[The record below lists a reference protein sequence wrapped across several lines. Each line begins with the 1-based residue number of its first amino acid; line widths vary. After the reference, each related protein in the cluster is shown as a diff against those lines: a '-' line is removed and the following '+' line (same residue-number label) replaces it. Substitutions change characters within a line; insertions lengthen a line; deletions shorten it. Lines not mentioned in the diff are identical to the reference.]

1 MAVGDVYTR
10 RIPNYLTLGSALT
23 GLLAQTIVSGWPGLL
38 QGLGGLAVGFGLM
51 FTLYILGGLGA
62 GDVKALGALGAW
74 LTPWNS
80 LSLFCY
86 VVMAGGIV
94 AVGMVIWRGELWQFF
109 RRAWDFLVNLV
120 LTGGQGVLSPSQP
133 SPPIATAT
141 MPYGLAIAL
150 GMAALVFLGPV
161 S

>member
-1 MAVGDVYTR
+1 M
-10 RIPNYLTLGSALT
+10 
-23 GLLAQTIVSGWPGLL
+23 
-38 QGLGGLAVGFGLM
+38 VGFGLM
-51 FTLYILGGLGA
+51 LTLYLFGGMGA

-94 AVGMVIWRGELWQFF
+94 ALGMVIWRGDLWQFF

-120 LTGGQGVLSPSQP
+120 LTRGQGVLSPSQP

-141 MPYGLAIAL
+141 MPYGVAIAL
-150 GMAALVFLGPV
+150 GMAALVFFGPV